1 MKNAPYIAFILTGF
15 ALTSCQKEETPVVQN
30 PGTVSQRDISVSY
43 HIYAASAK
51 FNATIIYPNGDQ
63 LETTTYTGTKMD
75 QTISF
80 DWKSGNKFSIEASN
94 TTPSS
99 DEIIVEILID
109 GILFKSGNA
118 NAPGAIAKAEGFV
131 N

>member
-1 MKNAPYIAFILTGF
+1 MKNALYIAFILTGF
-15 ALTSCQKEETPVVQN
+15 TFTSCQKEETPVVQN
-30 PGTVSQRDISVSY
+30 PGTVTQRDITIDY

-51 FNATIIYPNGDQ
+51 YNATIVYPDGDH
-63 LETTTYTGTKMD
+63 LETLTVVGNKMD

-94 TTPSS
+94 ATPSS
-99 DEIIVEILID
+99 DEIIVEIFVD
-109 GILFKSGNA
+109 GVLFKSGNA
-118 NAPGAIAKAEGFV
+118 NAPGAVAKAEGFI